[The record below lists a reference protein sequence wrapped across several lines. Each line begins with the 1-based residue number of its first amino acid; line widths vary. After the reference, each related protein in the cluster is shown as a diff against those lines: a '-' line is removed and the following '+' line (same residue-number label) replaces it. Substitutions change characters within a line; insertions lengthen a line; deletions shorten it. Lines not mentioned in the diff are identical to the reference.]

1 MEGCEGQFIG
11 ALTGVGVEIGVVA
24 VGVGAV
30 GVVGF
35 AVGVGIG
42 VAGGGT
48 GRAGTE
54 VGLGGVAVVFLVV
67 FAAVER
73 LAAVVLA
80 RCVATFFTRHDVRVR

>member
-54 VGLGGVAVVFLVV
+54 VGLDGVAVV